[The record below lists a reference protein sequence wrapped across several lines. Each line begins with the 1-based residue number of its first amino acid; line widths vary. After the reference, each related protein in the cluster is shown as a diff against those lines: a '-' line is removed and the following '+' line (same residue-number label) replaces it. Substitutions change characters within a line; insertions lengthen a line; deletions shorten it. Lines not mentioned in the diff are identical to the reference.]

1 MGGCVWKQHLM
12 YLRLMIRDK
21 PREGVG
27 EVEGRRLETASVWEG
42 RLEGGREG
50 EREQSPCQR

>member
-1 MGGCVWKQHLM
+1 M